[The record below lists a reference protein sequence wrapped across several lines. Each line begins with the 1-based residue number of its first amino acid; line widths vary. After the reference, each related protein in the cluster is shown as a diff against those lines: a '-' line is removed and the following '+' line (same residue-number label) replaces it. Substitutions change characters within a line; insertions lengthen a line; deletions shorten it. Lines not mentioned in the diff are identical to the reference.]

1 MLVLSRTVGQEV
13 TIDLTE
19 LLAAHAAGL
28 PVDPTITICLPKN
41 QAAVRVRLGITADQR
56 ASIQRDDINVKS
68 ARAPLLEFLPKSA
81 ADRTRGNSQY
91 AGTTS

>member
-13 TIDLTE
+13 TIDLTK

-28 PVDPTITICLPKN
+28 EVDPMITICLPTN
-41 QAAVRVRLGITADQR
+41 QPTARVRLGITADKR
-56 ASIQRDDINVKS
+56 ASIQRDDIKS
-68 ARAPLLEFLPKSA
+68 THVPPLELPPRSA
-81 ADRTRGNSQY
+81 AGRTTGSNRY